1 MRWAARAFLAG
12 LVVMTGEAWAK
23 RPEIIVD
30 PGGVPPAALQA
41 ITEAVDAIARLAEDQ
56 DGGEINRLRRRARDA
71 TLAALATQ
79 GYFSPTVKLEA
90 GTDIGG
96 ETWDIS
102 IVSGKRT
109 TVTSVD
115 LDFTG
120 RITRPEF
127 ASRVQKLRDDWQLKT
142 GQPFINSDWNKAK
155 SSLLDEISS
164 RDFMLARMTA
174 SQAEIEADTASAAL
188 RVTIDS
194 GPQVRM
200 GELTTEGL
208 KRVPEKLVERYVRY
222 SPGAA
227 YDQNKLDT
235 WQQDLQS
242 TAFFR
247 GAFVSL
253 EQPGTAQP
261 TPAPNADRARAP
273 GSTDLAASTPAG
285 DPAVS
290 GAMPPPPPAYDSNGE
305 VTLPVQVRVVEAPPK
320 RFTGSIGLDD
330 EAGVRVESLYRQN
343 VVFGQPLTM
352 ETGFSVD
359 RLQQRAYADFLL
371 PPNERGYKDSFGV
384 LYDHSDIQGLDV
396 TRYALGATRLQ
407 ERKGAGNSRVEY
419 ETRWG
424 LLLAQ
429 DHVKIDGGD
438 QYTLPTLTA
447 TAEWLRRDVDN
458 KYDPREGNLIAVGGG
473 VGVTLDTG
481 EPYTRARLRAQKW
494 WPIGKLD
501 VLTVR
506 GEVGR
511 VWSNSKVRVP
521 DDFGFRT
528 GGARSIRGY
537 KYQSIGVK
545 QDDAVVGAPTL
556 LVGSIEY
563 DHYFNERWGMGV
575 FVDAGDAAES
585 FGDMSMAVG
594 YGVGARV
601 RTPAGP
607 LFLDLAYGQR
617 DRDLRLHFSLGI
629 AF

>member
-1 MRWAARAFLAG
+1 M
-12 LVVMTGEAWAK
+12 VSGEALAK

-30 PGGVPPAALQA
+30 PGGVPPAALTA

-79 GYFSPTVKLEA
+79 GYFSPKVTLEA

-96 ETWDIS
+96 ETWDIG
-102 IVSGKRT
+102 IVAGKRT
-109 TVTSVD
+109 TVSSVD
-115 LDFTG
+115 LTFTG
-120 RITRPEF
+120 RITRPEY
-127 ASRVQKLRDDWQLKT
+127 AQRVQKLRDDWQLKA
-142 GQPFINSDWNKAK
+142 GQPFINSDWNRAK
-155 SSLLDEISS
+155 STLLDDVST

-174 SQAEIEADTASAAL
+174 SQADIMADTASAAL
-188 RVTIDS
+188 HVTIDS

-200 GELTTEGL
+200 GELNTEGL
-208 KRVPEKLVERYVRY
+208 KRVPNKLVERYVRY
-222 SPGAA
+222 SVGAA
-227 YDQNKLDT
+227 YDQNRLDT

-253 EQPGTAQP
+253 ETPGSAQP
-261 TPAPNADRARAP
+261 QATDVNVDRARAP
-273 GSTDLAASTPAG
+273 GSTDLAAATPAG
-285 DPAVS
+285 DPSVS
-290 GAMPPPPPAYDSNGE
+290 GAVPPPPPTYDSDGE

-320 RFTGSIGLDD
+320 RFTASIGVDD

-343 VVFGQPLTM
+343 VVFGQPVTM

-359 RLQQRAYADFLL
+359 RLRQRAYADFLL
-371 PPNERGYKDSFGV
+371 PPTERGYKDSFGV
-384 LYDHSDIQGLDV
+384 LADHSDIQGLDV

-407 ERKGAGNSRVEY
+407 ERKGAGDSRVEY

-511 VWSNSKVRVP
+511 VWSNSKVQVP

-545 QDDAVVGAPTL
+545 RDNAVVGAPTL
-556 LVGSIEY
+556 VVGSIEY
-563 DHYFNERWGMGV
+563 DHYFDERWGMGV

-585 FGDMSMAVG
+585 FGDMSLALG

-607 LFLDLAYGQR
+607 LFLDVAYGQR
-617 DRDLRLHFSLGI
+617 ERDLRLHFSLGI